1 MEQGRPSPD
10 FLCTVT
16 WGDVVYYQRARGKEV
31 ELPGVTTLNVMG
43 VFVTDVKFL
52 ILKAVALWVRQ
63 LGVSSSLLT
72 AAVEALLSSSGWE

>member
-1 MEQGRPSPD
+1 M
-10 FLCTVT
+10 
-16 WGDVVYYQRARGKEV
+16 

-72 AAVEALLSSSGWE
+72 AAVEALLSCYG